1 MSLQDDLYLSTSSDE
16 IEDDNESE
24 EEEDDDDYDD
34 NGDSVNDKDDDDD
47 NDDDDDVEFDP
58 DKTNSTVLL
67 THVPQQGTYVSRI
80 SHDESDS
87 RGCSTSVISDTDSG
101 SQTSSVSQSNEHRW
115 RMSLRHQ
122 RKRFRHNN
130 FDHHVRT
137 TSPQMVVLSQP
148 MNVLGALA
156 NEERTAMEVAEIT
169 LTQGSL
175 AMSEPDREALLTFYR
190 EIKTIISAYLS
201 LVHIQR
207 TLNNYNT
214 NSINY
219 PEGMV
224 KKILSIIRQIPRHE
238 MSMEKYNV
246 VCRDALFLYYTI
258 ITRMTGPKHSKRLR
272 TPYWQF
278 YFCGVLAML
287 VNDVPVASDLT
298 VSGKETSLVQFASA
312 VGNPAYQTAV
322 HDISSVYNSSYSVY
336 KALGL
341 SRSQLTDANM
351 VLAILSAR
359 NTHLSDRKPRTM
371 AQSALLYRNPDLID
385 RMRASGLVQD
395 ESSLGSTSRAVAAQL
410 RVAGVSNRTLD
421 DASHFLHGSYNQ
433 EGVTLRCF
441 GSGQRDLKTVA
452 ASVLV
457 TEDLRRR
464 IRTTW

>member
-1 MSLQDDLYLSTSSDE
+1 MSLLDDLYLSTSSESED
-16 IEDDNESE
+16 EDDIK
-24 EEEDDDDYDD
+24 DD
-34 NGDSVNDKDDDDD
+34 NNDDD
-47 NDDDDDVEFDP
+47 NSDVEFDP
-58 DKTNSTVLL
+58 DKTTSTVLL
-67 THVPQQGTYVSRI
+67 THIPHQSMPSSYSTRDDINDDDNRSASGMSVLSDVSGAY
-80 SHDESDS
+80 SDVRHLS
-87 RGCSTSVISDTDSG
+87 AP
-101 SQTSSVSQSNEHRW
+101 SSNHHHYW
-115 RMSLRHQ
+115 RRSLRHQ

-130 FDHHVRT
+130 FDHVKT

-148 MNVLGALA
+148 MTVLGALA
-156 NEERTAMEVAEIT
+156 NEERTAMEVTEIA
-169 LTQGSL
+169 LTQGSIS
-175 AMSEPDREALLTFYR
+175 MSESDREALLTFYR

-214 NSINY
+214 NSSNY

-224 KKILSIIRQIPRHE
+224 KKILSIIRHIPRHE
-238 MSMEKYNV
+238 MSMEKYHV

-272 TPYWQF
+272 TPYRQF

-351 VLAILSAR
+351 VLAIISAH
-359 NTHLSDRKPRTM
+359 NTQLSDRKPRTM
-371 AQSALLYRNPDLID
+371 AQGALLYRNPELVD

-410 RVAGVSNRTLD
+410 RIAGVSNKTID

-433 EGVTLRCF
+433 EGITLKCF

-452 ASVLV
+452 SSVLV